1 MRSLVGQR
9 RQRVNRSFLLGF
21 VLFVVGIVLATV
33 LAIPVIASSQDF
45 KARESAIVR
54 VHCAGHVEPQT
65 IERSK
70 GRKGGSGGA
79 R

>member
-54 VHCAGHVEPQT
+54 VPRADATAWELADTVQAMSNL
-65 IERSK
+65 R
-70 GRKGGSGGA
+70 R
-79 R
+79 